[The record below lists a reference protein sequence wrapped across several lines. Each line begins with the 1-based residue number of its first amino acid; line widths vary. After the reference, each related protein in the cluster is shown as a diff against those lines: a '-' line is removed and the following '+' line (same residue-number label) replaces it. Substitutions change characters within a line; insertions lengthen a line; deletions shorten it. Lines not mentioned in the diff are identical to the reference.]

1 MQRGNGLH
9 ERDLRAFDV
18 AQEPEKL
25 ARPVPRQTFAD
36 DQAALHVEGRKQRGC
51 AVPLVVVGHGRGPCR
66 ELVVS
71 WLLLFLQRGPM
82 KRRAFI
88 TLVIGLA
95 IAWPLT
101 SYAQQ
106 PKQPLKR
113 LGVLTQYG
121 CPLQPDNIQPD
132 NVVVRRLAELG
143 WIEGQT
149 IVFDCV
155 SAVGRIDQVP
165 ALARELVSR
174 RPDVLIANPWLFV
187 SALKRETTTIPIV
200 MLATW
205 EPERNGLITSLAQPE
220 GNVTGVAWYDLG
232 HKQTELLKEVLPQLR
247 RLAIV
252 GPKNPSSFPAM
263 KESIPSDIINP
274 LEPLAWQVFTP
285 VVPSDYDEIFARIA
299 AEHFDAAFVSADGF
313 AVQNAKRIIELALRH
328 RIPTIS
334 AAGGLA
340 KGGLLLGYGQDYL
353 WSVMRAS
360 EYIDKILRG
369 AKPSD
374 LPVEQANR
382 LLLVINLKTAKAL
395 GLTVP
400 PSVIARADEVIE

>member
-1 MQRGNGLH
+1 
-9 ERDLRAFDV
+9 
-18 AQEPEKL
+18 
-25 ARPVPRQTFAD
+25 
-36 DQAALHVEGRKQRGC
+36 
-51 AVPLVVVGHGRGPCR
+51 
-66 ELVVS
+66 
-71 WLLLFLQRGPM
+71 M

-95 IAWPLT
+95 IAWPFT

-113 LGVLTQYG
+113 VGVLTQYG
-121 CPLQPDNIQPD
+121 CPLLPDNIQPD
-132 NVVVRRLAELG
+132 NIVVRRLEELG

-205 EPERNGLITSLAQPE
+205 EPVRLGLIGSFARPE
-220 GNVTGVAWYDLG
+220 GNVTGIAWLYLLP
-232 HKQTELLKEVLPQLR
+232 KQMELLKEIVPNLR
-247 RLAIV
+247 RVAFITNL
-252 GPKNPSSFPAM
+252 PAYSPPEAS
-263 KESIPSDIINP
+263 KIGTEYQSIAAST
-274 LEPLAWQVFTP
+274 LGFTWQVFP
-285 VVPSDYDEIFARIA
+285 AAVEDDYDEIFTHLA
-299 AEHFDAAFVSADGF
+299 AEHFDAVYIPG
-313 AVQNAKRIIELALRH
+313 LPRH
-328 RIPTIS
+328 RIPAVS
-334 AAGGLA
+334 ESPDWA
-340 KGGLLLGYGQDYL
+340 KCGLLLTYGQDIIWTL
-353 WSVMRAS
+353 ARAMG
-360 EYIDKILRG
+360 YVDKILHG

-374 LPVEQANR
+374 LPVEQAAKFD
-382 LLLVINLKTAKAL
+382 LVVNLKTAKTL

-400 PSVIARADEVIE
+400 PSLIARADEVIE